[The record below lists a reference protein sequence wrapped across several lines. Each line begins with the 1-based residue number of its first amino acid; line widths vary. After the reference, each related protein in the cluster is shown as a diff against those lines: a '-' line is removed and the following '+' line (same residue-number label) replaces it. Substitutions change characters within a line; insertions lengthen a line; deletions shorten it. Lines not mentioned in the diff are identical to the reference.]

1 MSRTFGARKRSCTIS
16 SIRSIRSPRTRPVRP
31 VVMMIHSELKK
42 LLTRFSGLDVLVI
55 GDYFLDRYLIVD
67 PDLAETSLETGLEAR
82 QVVQVRNRPGAAGTV
97 TSNLGALGVGRVR
110 ALGVIGDDGQGY
122 DLKAGLQATG
132 VDTRYLMEVSER
144 VTPTYTKPVLGTSGK
159 EMERL
164 DIKNRSPLLRNVE
177 DRVLTALENLLGD
190 VHGVIVL
197 DQVQERNCGVISDRV
212 REGIAHLAGA
222 HPDVVF
228 LADSRSRIGRFTK
241 VIVKVN
247 REEALAATCGNA
259 DMEGEAG
266 LNAVIRSF
274 AARTGRPVY
283 ITLGAEGILCA
294 DGVEIDHVPGIPVA
308 EPIDIVG
315 AGDSVSAGI
324 VAALCA
330 GASYVDAARVGV
342 LVSSITIQQIGTT
355 GAASPDQVLQR
366 FEEVQ
371 GRTDAK
377 P

>member
-1 MSRTFGARKRSCTIS
+1 MT
-16 SIRSIRSPRTRPVRP
+16 
-31 VVMMIHSELKK
+31 HSDLQEL
-42 LLTRFSGLDVLVI
+42 LNRFSNLAILVI
-55 GDYFLDRYLIVD
+55 GDFFLDRYLIVD
-67 PDLAETSLETGLEAR
+67 PDLAEVSLETGLETR

-97 TSNLGALGVGRVR
+97 TSNLNSLGVGRIR

-122 DLKAGLQATG
+122 DLKAGLHATG
-132 VDTRYLMEVSER
+132 VDTRQLMEIPGR
-144 VTPTYTKPVLGTSGK
+144 VTPTYTKPVLSSTRQ

-164 DIKNRSPLLRNVE
+164 DIKNRSPLPQGVE
-177 DRVLTALENLLGD
+177 DRILTVLENVLGE
-190 VHGVIVL
+190 VHGVMVL
-197 DQVQERNCGVISDRV
+197 DQVRERNCGVITDRV
-212 REGIAHLAGA
+212 REGIARLAGA
-222 HPDVVF
+222 HPDIFF

-266 LNAVIRSF
+266 LNAAIRSF